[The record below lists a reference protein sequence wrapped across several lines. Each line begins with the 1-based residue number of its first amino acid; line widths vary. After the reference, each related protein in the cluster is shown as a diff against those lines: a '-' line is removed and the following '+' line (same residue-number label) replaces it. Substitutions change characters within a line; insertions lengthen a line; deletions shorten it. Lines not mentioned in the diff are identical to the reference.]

1 MDLITTTLPI
11 REGEYV
17 LGANGEPYM
26 MTVRIRPAF
35 DQAFRNPYDACDVL
49 FDDYQGDRRA
59 FSTERAREVL
69 AAIRRD
75 QPLVWAEIEAAASN
89 PLAA

>member
-11 REGEYV
+11 FESGYVVGE
-17 LGANGEPYM
+17 L
-26 MTVRIRPAF
+26 TVHIRPCF
-35 DQAFRNPYDACDVL
+35 DQAFRDPHHACDVL

-69 AAIRRD
+69 ATIRRD
-75 QPLVWAEIEAAASN
+75 QPLVWAEIEAAAHS
-89 PLAA
+89 PIAA